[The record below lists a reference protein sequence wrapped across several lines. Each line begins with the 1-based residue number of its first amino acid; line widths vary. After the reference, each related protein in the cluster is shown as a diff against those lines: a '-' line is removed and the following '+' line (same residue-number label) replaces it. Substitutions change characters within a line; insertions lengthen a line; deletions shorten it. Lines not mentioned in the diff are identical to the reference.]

1 MFWHLWAIQKCSFLF
16 IFTES
21 NFSSFY
27 ERTIMM
33 GLAFFFPLIVFSPK
47 SSSYNY
53 RMFCWFSFPSF
64 PHDSKQNLV
73 SYFSFMVIPILSVQS
88 LWLVFSVMSLVMS
101 KTQIHGKFCWKA
113 WESLCFWFLHPLDV
127 FCGNISRTANQL
139 LYRDVIEVIE
149 CWLTNSTVLFPQAID
164 LDLFY
169 KLCKLVNHA
178 VLKAWS

>member
-1 MFWHLWAIQKCSFLF
+1 MGYTKMF
-16 IFTES
+16 IFVY
-21 NFSSFY
+21 FY
-27 ERTIMM
+27 RKQFLQLLWKNDHDGISI
-33 GLAFFFPLIVFSPK
+33 FFFSLNCFLSKIFQLQLQNVLLVFFSLLPSWLQAKLSFVFLI
-47 SSSYNY
+47 YGNT
-53 RMFCWFSFPSF
+53 
-64 PHDSKQNLV
+64 NT
-73 SYFSFMVIPILSVQS
+73 VQS

>member
-1 MFWHLWAIQKCSFLF
+1 MF
-16 IFTES
+16 IFVYFYRKQFLQLLWKNDHDGIS
-21 NFSSFY
+21 IFFSLNCFLSKIFQLQLQNVLLVFFSLLPSWLQAKLSFV
-27 ERTIMM
+27 
-33 GLAFFFPLIVFSPK
+33 FLI
-47 SSSYNY
+47 YGNT
-53 RMFCWFSFPSF
+53 
-64 PHDSKQNLV
+64 NT
-73 SYFSFMVIPILSVQS
+73 VQS

>member
-33 GLAFFFPLIVFSPK
+33 GLAFFFSLNCFLSKIFQLQLQNVLFVFFSLLPSWLQAKLSFVFLI
-47 SSSYNY
+47 YGNT
-53 RMFCWFSFPSF
+53 
-64 PHDSKQNLV
+64 NT
-73 SYFSFMVIPILSVQS
+73 VQS

-139 LYRDVIEVIE
+139 LYRDVIDVIE

-178 VLKAWS
+178 VWTAWS

>member
-1 MFWHLWAIQKCSFLF
+1 MF
-16 IFTES
+16 IFVY
-21 NFSSFY
+21 FY
-27 ERTIMM
+27 RKQFLQLLWKNDHDGISI
-33 GLAFFFPLIVFSPK
+33 FFFSLNCFLSKIFQLQLQNVLLVFFSLLPSWLQAKLSFVFLI
-47 SSSYNY
+47 YGNT
-53 RMFCWFSFPSF
+53 
-64 PHDSKQNLV
+64 NT
-73 SYFSFMVIPILSVQS
+73 VQS